1 MRLRTTPDG
10 FEDRVSDIR
19 CRPPTSA
26 PDRNRAPGFRRR
38 SLTVA
43 NVRQNGCQL
52 GCQNL
57 CFRPTHGPELCDISS
72 RNVGNDRFQ
81 FEISDPAALVVQNW
95 VSLRSNYYMKYYR
108 PAAGESLAG
117 SRPTADRRPAKSA
130 AGQPAAQNLTIEDA
144 REASPLPTV
153 LKTAGL
159 ASVTVP
165 QRPSE
170 FDWKVADSTVVR
182 SRPLKS
188 GKLAVILA
196 VSLAGK

>member
-1 MRLRTTPDG
+1 MS
-10 FEDRVSDIR
+10 DRMAVSLAVR
-19 CRPPTSA
+19 TSA
-26 PDRNRAPGFRRR
+26 FVRRTVPNSATSRPEMSETIGF
-38 SLTVA
+38 
-43 NVRQNGCQL
+43 
-52 GCQNL
+52 
-57 CFRPTHGPELCDISS
+57 SS
-72 RNVGNDRFQ
+72 KFP
-81 FEISDPAALVVQNW
+81 I
-95 VSLRSNYYMKYYR
+95 
-108 PAAGESLAG
+108 
-117 SRPTADRRPAKSA
+117 RPTADRRPAKSA